1 MNLPQ
6 LAVLNHLLKQHPTVR
21 SQLTAHA
28 GRRVKLVLSPASVLA
43 VVLEDGYLGE
53 TGGEPEAV
61 VAIGLG
67 SAAMAVAGKA
77 VAPSSLTLTGDG
89 ELGLAMARILGGL
102 KWDAGEDLSRL
113 VGDAAAWRVETTLR
127 RLFGIKGEI
136 AWRLAQS
143 YAEHLREETPL
154 LARRE
159 SVDSFNTS
167 VDTVRDAVE
176 RAEKRLARIEAA
188 CRLGWRIVR
197 QVLRATPCGLF
208 R

>member
-28 GRRVKLVLSPASVLA
+28 GRRVKLVLSPASALA

-188 CRLGWRIVR
+188 CRLG
-197 QVLRATPCGLF
+197 
-208 R
+208 

>member
-1 MNLPQ
+1 MLR
-6 LAVLNHLLKQHPTVR
+6 ATSSRLLT
-21 SQLTAHA
+21 
-28 GRRVKLVLSPASVLA
+28 SVLA

-188 CRLGWRIVR
+188 CRLG
-197 QVLRATPCGLF
+197 
-208 R
+208 